1 MPRPNTTSNAEPAS
15 LPTGDRQGPGLVQI
29 LAIVGAVVLLAVGY
43 QNLIH
48 PNIFPKRLGEVV
60 PGQIY
65 RSGMLTTAAL
75 NKVIREHDIKTVI
88 DLGAWVV
95 DTPANRRANEREQH
109 AVEALGA
116 QRHVFT
122 LIGDATG
129 DPNQYAEALRL
140 MTDPDNWPVLVHCG
154 AGTER
159 TGCVVA
165 LYRMHTEDMSM
176 EDAYAE
182 AERAGHSE
190 TRNPHLREVLK
201 KWTGPV
207 LESLETGEPIPWIQ
221 EPQE

>member
-1 MPRPNTTSNAEPAS
+1 MTNPNSPSNADPNPT
-15 LPTGDRQGPGLVQI
+15 PTGGCRGIGFVQI
-29 LAIVGAVVLLAVGY
+29 LGIIAAAIVLVVGY

-48 PNIFPKRLGEVV
+48 PNIFPKRFHEVV

-65 RSGMLTTAAL
+65 RSGKLTTAAL
-75 NKVIREHDIKTVI
+75 AKVIRKHDIKTVV

-95 DTPANRRANEREQH
+95 DTPANRRANAREQH
-109 AVEALGA
+109 ATEALGA
-116 QRHVFT
+116 QRIVFG

-129 DPNQYAEALRL
+129 DPNEYAEALRL

-165 LYRMHTEDMSM
+165 LYRMHTEETSL

-182 AERAGHSE
+182 AERAGHSG
-190 TRNPHLREVLK
+190 TRNPHLRKVLE
-201 KWTGPV
+201 KWHGPV
-207 LESLETGEPIPWIQ
+207 LESLKTGEQIPWT
-221 EPQE
+221 EESKE